1 MIILLCLIHL
11 NLCLWAFGYSLWAFY
26 LSCYLFILF
35 ICGLGKPN
43 ENLTTASHNN
53 LFYVSN
59 YVVIQHAH
67 VILSDTNDVCAT
79 QYQEKL

>member
-1 MIILLCLIHL
+1 M
-11 NLCLWAFGYSLWAFY
+11 
-26 LSCYLFILF
+26 
-35 ICGLGKPN
+35 CGLGVLN
-43 ENLTTASHNN
+43 DNLTPASHNN
-53 LFYVSN
+53 LVYVSN